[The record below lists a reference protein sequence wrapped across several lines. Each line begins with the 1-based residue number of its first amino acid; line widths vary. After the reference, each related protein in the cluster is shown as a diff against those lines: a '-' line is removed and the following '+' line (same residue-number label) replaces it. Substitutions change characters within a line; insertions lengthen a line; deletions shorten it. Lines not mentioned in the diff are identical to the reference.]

1 MSWLGWILIS
11 FVYFHTWSW
20 NINRWSAAKVEKT
33 ENLLLSKNMIP
44 FWRILNVYLLIDPAC
59 WLGGISAR
67 CSASYVGI
75 LVDFLTWTICFRPF
89 HNISVRLRSRLWLG
103 HFKTLTFSSTIFF
116 LSVERLVCL
125 GAFSSSMT
133 NLFLRFSSWTD
144 VLTFLFR
151 LYQDHSEFIV

>member
-1 MSWLGWILIS
+1 
-11 FVYFHTWSW
+11 
-20 NINRWSAAKVEKT
+20 
-33 ENLLLSKNMIP
+33 MIP
-44 FWRILNVYLLIDPAC
+44 CWRILNVYLLIDSAC

-125 GAFSSSMT
+125 GALSSCMT

-144 VLTFLFR
+144 VLTFSFR
-151 LYQDHSEFIV
+151 LYQDNSESKMEIHLDCNVVKQDQTIAATADWIIFLCWNAVLPFLET